1 MTACLFQVDS
11 DTIWN
16 EVHSSTA
23 ARLAVGSVAEL
34 VFKVAS
40 GELKVC
46 GDVPGLSQAVTPR
59 SPPLFMWTGATK
71 GVGCFVMSV
80 VILCV
85 FNNLEDGAA
94 GSSNEASEQWIQ

>member
-1 MTACLFQVDS
+1 MDS

-16 EVHSSTA
+16 EAHSSTA

-46 GDVPGLSQAVTPR
+46 GDVGGRVRCHAAFS
-59 SPPLFMWTGATK
+59 PLFMWTGATK
-71 GVGCFVMSV
+71 GVGWFVMSV

-85 FNNLEDGAA
+85 FNNL
-94 GSSNEASEQWIQ
+94 

>member
-1 MTACLFQVDS
+1 MIELTRDYVFQVDS

-46 GDVPGLSQAVTPR
+46 GDVWVESDVTPC
-59 SPPLFMWTGATK
+59 PPL
-71 GVGCFVMSV
+71 C
-80 VILCV
+80 LCG
-85 FNNLEDGAA
+85 LE
-94 GSSNEASEQWIQ
+94 